1 MKNWKINNID
11 FECVSLCEWQ
21 AKREGDNQVI
31 VLYIFDDR
39 KSRVEV
45 RQKNEKGWI
54 LLSQSK
60 LEDSPEIA
68 LREALKEE

>member
-1 MKNWKINNID
+1 MKINNID

-21 AKREGDNQVI
+21 AKRDDNQVI
-31 VLYIFDDR
+31 ILYIFDDR